1 MRGACVRR
9 PRTATI
15 RRVSVVTRRHAQRQC
30 HAATP
35 DSGRAQQCVRG
46 GGDGSAFALQGVN
59 ALPAA
64 VNNLLIPGLQFN
76 TMSQRFGFRGGNAPL
91 AHGLGMAFPGLEGT
105 VSSIGRVERVM
116 RSTQRL
122 PSTDLLHRPGR
133 RGQGSSEAENKRKL
147 RQRRGSVR
155 EERTTTREEAAA
167 GRATQVRYD
176 LRSASLIG
184 NREQEEAALARERAQ
199 GARYYT
205 RGGSSGTGDSSS
217 LRTPLSKTHRKQEQE
232 EAALARERARGA
244 RSYTR
249 GGSSGTGDSSSLRSP
264 LGK

>member
-1 MRGACVRR
+1 MR
-9 PRTATI
+9 
-15 RRVSVVTRRHAQRQC
+15 
-30 HAATP
+30 
-35 DSGRAQQCVRG
+35 
-46 GGDGSAFALQGVN
+46 
-59 ALPAA
+59 
-64 VNNLLIPGLQFN
+64 LQFN

-176 LRSASLIG
+176 LRSASEEETTWARG
-184 NREQEEAALARERAQ
+184 ACTRNRRKLHQRGSVREERDVTREEAAAGRATQ
-199 GARYYT
+199 FRYDPRSASKEET
-205 RGGSSGTGDSSS
+205 TWAPDVQTTSDSCC
-217 LRTPLSKTHRKQEQE
+217 E
-232 EAALARERARGA
+232 
-244 RSYTR
+244 
-249 GGSSGTGDSSSLRSP
+249 
-264 LGK
+264 